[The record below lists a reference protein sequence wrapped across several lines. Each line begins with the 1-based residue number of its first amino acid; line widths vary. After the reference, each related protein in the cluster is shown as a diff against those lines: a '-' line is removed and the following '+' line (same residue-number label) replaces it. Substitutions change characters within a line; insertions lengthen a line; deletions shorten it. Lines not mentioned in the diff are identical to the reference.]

1 MKCLRITV
9 AEHEVK
15 AAQGRAETERQNQA
29 AKEAALKEA
38 AARETAAR
46 EAAAKEAAAKRQEEE
61 AAEAAKRIMAERMRQ
76 ETEAVEREAARLRE
90 LTRLEN
96 ERLDAARREV
106 EREKAELRAIA
117 RHRQEAELQSAR
129 RDIKMREAA
138 SRKATERQQQQLR
151 DIQHEIEMDICRQKE
166 QQRNQ
171 QQAVSPERLLFST
184 SESPLTVDE
193 LSHHRISQ
201 PPPSMSLTP
210 SASDPSLFSSSASS
224 ISNKPVIDED
234 ELLLSAARLTANTL
248 ANGRHLYNGIR
259 LPDSYAQS
267 MFSRSLPS
275 SIQSFSG
282 DSYSRSHTPG
292 TGTKG
297 MSEFSKSNDVN
308 INSASDSTSSV
319 NGVRNSVSNPPVR
332 LVNGYPVALAAPDTD
347 ETLGLGRSLSRT
359 EQRIRQTGAHGLASI
374 PVPTPGKEKVKS
386 KTKEKRKG
394 RAKARSEKVNG
405 TPETDMGQEGESKRR
420 RTERPAMPEVL
431 DLTL

>member
-46 EAAAKEAAAKRQEEE
+46 EEAAKEAAAKRQEEE

-76 ETEAVEREAARLRE
+76 ETEAVERQAARLRE

-129 RDIKMREAA
+129 RDIEMREAA

-151 DIQHEIEMDICRQKE
+151 DIQHEIEMDIYRQKE

-171 QQAVSPERLLFST
+171 QQAVSPEQLRFST

-248 ANGRHLYNGIR
+248 ANGRHLFNGIR

-275 SIQSFSG
+275 SIQSFLG
-282 DSYSRSHTPG
+282 DSYSRSQTPG

-308 INSASDSTSSV
+308 MNSTSRV

-332 LVNGYPVALAAPDTD
+332 LVNGYPVALAAPDAD
-347 ETLGLGRSLSRT
+347 EILGLGRSLSRT

-394 RAKARSEKVNG
+394 KAKARSEKVNG